1 MRTIQIQ
8 TLLTVLMIFFAGI
21 VTGRSVNL
29 PVVEKEVE
37 KKVYV
42 DKTTLN
48 DWNTLIMAIA
58 KTESEFDFKAKGS
71 SNDLGLLQITEVYV
85 KDVNRI
91 LGKNVYS
98 HKDAFKPKKAIEMFN
113 IIQNN
118 YNPKK
123 DAKKA
128 IKQHNPNGHAIGY
141 PDKVKKNI
149 EWVKKYEEVRKLLVQ
164 NP

>member
-91 LGKNVYS
+91 LGKNVYR

-128 IKQHNPNGHAIGY
+128 ISKITH
-141 PDKVKKNI
+141 
-149 EWVKKYEEVRKLLVQ
+149 LFS
-164 NP
+164 